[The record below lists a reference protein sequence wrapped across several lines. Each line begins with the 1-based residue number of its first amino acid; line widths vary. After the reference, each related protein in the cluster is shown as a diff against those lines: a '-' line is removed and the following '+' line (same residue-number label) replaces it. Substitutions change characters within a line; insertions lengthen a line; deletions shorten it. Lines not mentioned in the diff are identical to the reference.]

1 MIGTDDAH
9 KDVNEM
15 VILGA
20 NKRYVKPTID
30 EGFSEIVLV
39 NNLPIFDD
47 KDLEQLYFQY
57 ILDK

>member
-9 KDVNEM
+9 KSVDDIIIM
-15 VILGA
+15 TA

-30 EGFSEIVLV
+30 EGFTEILHV
-39 NNLPIFDD
+39 NLQPSFDNTD
-47 KDLEQLYFQY
+47 MEQFYYQY